1 MLLACCYLLGSLGL
15 FAQTDACLS
24 QPIPADTSV
33 VVGKLPNGLTYY
45 IKHNDYIPQRADF
58 YIVQKVG
65 AIQEEPAQRGLAHF
79 LEHMAFNGTKHYP
92 DKKLINY
99 LETIGVKF
107 GAHINA
113 YTGVDQTVYMVSD
126 VPTQRTST
134 IDSCLL
140 ILRDWSDG
148 ILLEAEAIDKE
159 RDVIEEEWRITQSAF
174 KRQAEQIFPDIY
186 GRDKYVD
193 CMPIGH
199 IDVIRNFSHQTLR
212 DYYHAWYRP
221 DLQGIVV
228 VGDIDV
234 KRTEANIK
242 ELFDDAKVPEGAP
255 ERVYYPVSDYEQP
268 VITFSKD
275 DETPY
280 VLLHLSQRIPDIPL
294 PIKQTVE
301 GMQQSFIRYATTYM
315 LNERFNQLVKQPN
328 SPLGEIDVHYDQ
340 FYFSKIEKTFE
351 ISALISPEK
360 VNEAI
365 QLILT
370 ERRRMYQHGFTQA
383 ELERAK
389 AEFLANLE
397 QNYNNRNQRKNDVY
411 VQQYIKNFLDNQPIL
426 PDEWGYEQWHLLVEQ
441 ATVAQM
447 NEWLSTHHPTNK
459 SLWVAGTN
467 DTQFPTK
474 EAVLQQMVAID
485 SMSLEP
491 YAEEAIADALIAP
504 QDLPKKGSIVKKQS
518 LKDGVTQYTLS
529 NGVKVQVKP
538 TTFKEDQVALKGISR
553 GGLMQL
559 PLSDV
564 ITGRFAA
571 DLVSEA
577 GIGPF
582 SSTQFD
588 KFMVDKKAEINC
600 TIDDDTEQ
608 ITGMSSVVDLE
619 TLFQLL
625 YLSFTQV
632 KTDTLAFQAYV
643 QRMQMLMQSEE
654 NNPITALLDSAC
666 MAMYQAHP
674 IKKRLTAD
682 DIKQLDY
689 AKALQIYQQRFANAA
704 DFSFAVVGNVSLQVI
719 EPLLEQY
726 VASLPTQKGREKLT
740 CPILAIPGKKTVH
753 FTTDMVHPVTT
764 FYACNHIKGHFSN
777 KQTLAYKL
785 LSDILDIVYTEKLR
799 EEQGGTYSVSAD
811 IAVKQLPQPAVYM
824 TILFRTDSA
833 KIANLT
839 PIVYDELAKIAAQG
853 PRAEDLQKVKEHAK
867 KVYADQQI
875 ANGYW
880 LNRLVDTQF
889 YGYDSQASYL
899 SDLEK
904 ITAKD
909 IQKAAKI
916 LFSSPNLKEIIQVGV
931 SK

>member
-1 MLLACCYLLGSLGL
+1 
-15 FAQTDACLS
+15 
-24 QPIPADTSV
+24 
-33 VVGKLPNGLTYY
+33 
-45 IKHNDYIPQRADF
+45 
-58 YIVQKVG
+58 
-65 AIQEEPAQRGLAHF
+65 
-79 LEHMAFNGTKHYP
+79 
-92 DKKLINY
+92 
-99 LETIGVKF
+99 
-107 GAHINA
+107 
-113 YTGVDQTVYMVSD
+113 
-126 VPTQRTST
+126 
-134 IDSCLL
+134 
-140 ILRDWSDG
+140 
-148 ILLEAEAIDKE
+148 
-159 RDVIEEEWRITQSAF
+159 
-174 KRQAEQIFPDIY
+174 
-186 GRDKYVD
+186 
-193 CMPIGH
+193 
-199 IDVIRNFSHQTLR
+199 
-212 DYYHAWYRP
+212 
-221 DLQGIVV
+221 
-228 VGDIDV
+228 
-234 KRTEANIK
+234 
-242 ELFDDAKVPEGAP
+242 
-255 ERVYYPVSDYEQP
+255 
-268 VITFSKD
+268 
-275 DETPY
+275 
-280 VLLHLSQRIPDIPL
+280 
-294 PIKQTVE
+294 
-301 GMQQSFIRYATTYM
+301 
-315 LNERFNQLVKQPN
+315 
-328 SPLGEIDVHYDQ
+328 
-340 FYFSKIEKTFE
+340 
-351 ISALISPEK
+351 
-360 VNEAI
+360 
-365 QLILT
+365 
-370 ERRRMYQHGFTQA
+370 
-383 ELERAK
+383 
-389 AEFLANLE
+389 
-397 QNYNNRNQRKNDVY
+397 
-411 VQQYIKNFLDNQPIL
+411 
-426 PDEWGYEQWHLLVEQ
+426 
-441 ATVAQM
+441 
-447 NEWLSTHHPTNK
+447 
-459 SLWVAGTN
+459 
-467 DTQFPTK
+467 
-474 EAVLQQMVAID
+474 
-485 SMSLEP
+485 
-491 YAEEAIADALIAP
+491 
-504 QDLPKKGSIVKKQS
+504 
-518 LKDGVTQYTLS
+518 
-529 NGVKVQVKP
+529 
-538 TTFKEDQVALKGISR
+538 
-553 GGLMQL
+553 
-559 PLSDV
+559 
-564 ITGRFAA
+564 
-571 DLVSEA
+571 VSEA

-582 SSTQFD
+582 SSAQFD

-600 TIDDDTEQ
+600 TIDDDAEQ

-740 CPILAIPGKKTVH
+740 CPILATPGKKTVH
-753 FTTDMVHPVTT
+753 FTTTMVHPVTT

-916 LFSSPNLKEIIQVGV
+916 LFSSPNLKEVVQVGV